1 MASLRV
7 IAPGMLTTVQ
17 DLGRWGWQDR
27 GVPVAGPMDPFAH
40 RLANVL
46 AGNPS
51 DAATLE
57 ITVVGPTLEF
67 PDERRAAVAGA
78 DLEVSIDGRSV
89 VPNSA
94 FSVREGSTLRC
105 GARRRGARAYL
116 AVSGGID
123 VPPVLGSRAT
133 HLPSA
138 MGGIDGRPLRAGDVL
153 PLGKRGRES
162 FHFRT
167 WNEKTPDP
175 FLRVLPGPQADRFAP
190 DALDVLQAAPYVVDI
205 ESNRMAFR
213 LTGAP
218 LRHARAAEML
228 SDATPVGALQIP
240 PSGRPML
247 LMADRQT
254 TGGYPI
260 IATVISADLH
270 LAAQL
275 APGDSISFVVT
286 PLKEAIAALI
296 AREQTLLTLEPAR

>member
-1 MASLRV
+1 MPSLRV

-17 DLGRWGWQDR
+17 DLGRWGWQNR

-46 AGNPS
+46 AGNPP

-57 ITVVGPTLEF
+57 MTIVGPTLEF

-78 DLEVSIDGRSV
+78 DLDVSVDGRSAG
-89 VPNSA
+89 PNSA
-94 FSVREGSTLRC
+94 FAVREGSTFRC
-105 GARRRGARAYL
+105 GVRRRGARAYL

-138 MGGIDGRPLRAGDVL
+138 MGGVDGRPLRAGDVL

-175 FLRVLPGPQADRFAP
+175 FLRVLPGPQADRLVP
-190 DALDVLQAAPYVVDI
+190 DALDVLQSAPYVVDQ

-213 LTGAP
+213 LNGAP

-228 SDATPVGALQIP
+228 SDATPFGALQV
-240 PSGRPML
+240 PSAGRPML

-260 IATVISADLH
+260 IATVISADIQI
-270 LAAQL
+270 AAQL
-275 APGDSISFVVT
+275 APGDSVAFVVT
-286 PLKEAIAALI
+286 TLKEAMAAMI
-296 AREQTLLTLEPAR
+296 AREQALLALESAR